1 MSAKTRASWAL
12 RTFKCRSPTAML
24 TLWKSLIL
32 PKLEYCS
39 QLWCPVKKGAILQLE
54 EVQRSFIRKI
64 RFENS
69 FDLDYWQRLQC
80 LNLYSLQ
87 RRRERYRIIYV
98 WKVIEGLVPN
108 ISDLAN
114 AGIQCKHNARLG
126 RTCVVPNI
134 RTHINNQVRKLHDGL
149 LSQHGTKLFNCLPKH
164 LRNISGCSVNSFKN
178 ELDKFLQSVPDEPII
193 PGYTGGNGS
202 MYGSNSLVDILLYQ

>member
-1 MSAKTRASWAL
+1 
-12 RTFKCRSPTAML
+12 ML

-54 EVQRSFIRKI
+54 EVQCSFIRKI

-108 ISDLAN
+108 ISDSAS

-149 LSQHGTKLFNCLPKH
+149 LS
-164 LRNISGCSVNSFKN
+164 
-178 ELDKFLQSVPDEPII
+178 
-193 PGYTGGNGS
+193 
-202 MYGSNSLVDILLYQ
+202 